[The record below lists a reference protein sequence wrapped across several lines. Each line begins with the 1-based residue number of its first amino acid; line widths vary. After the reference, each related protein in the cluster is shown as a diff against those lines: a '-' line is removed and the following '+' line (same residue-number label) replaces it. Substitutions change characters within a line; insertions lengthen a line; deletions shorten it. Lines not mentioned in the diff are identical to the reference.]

1 MKKAKLLKNCLETGD
16 SITQVLLIMLSDPKL
31 RLKLEGE
38 NRAETSTMGS
48 TDTLTDSSMLEATL
62 Y

>member
-31 RLKLEGE
+31 RLKLEGK